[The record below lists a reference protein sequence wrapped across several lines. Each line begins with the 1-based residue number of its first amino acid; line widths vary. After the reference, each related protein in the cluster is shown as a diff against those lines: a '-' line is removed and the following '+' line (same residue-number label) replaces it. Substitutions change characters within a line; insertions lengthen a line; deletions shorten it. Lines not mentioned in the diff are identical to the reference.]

1 MDPPDHTRLRGL
13 VARAFTPRRIE
24 DLRAATE
31 GITAELIDAMAARL
45 REGGGTVDLIEAF
58 AYPLPVRVI
67 CTLLG
72 VPARDEAI
80 FTDWSRGIARSVDP
94 SILRSPEV
102 EAAIV
107 DARQGLQTYLGELL
121 AERRRKPGDDLLSAL
136 AAVDVDG
143 DSITAREIVS
153 LAQLLLVAGHE
164 TTVNLIGN
172 GMLALLRAPDQL
184 ALLRQRPELV
194 GPAVDEFLRFDGP
207 VQINQRVAME
217 DLDLFGHK
225 VRKGDEI
232 LLILGAA
239 NRDPAAFAEPHR
251 LDVTRDARKHVA
263 FGGGIHHCLGAVL
276 ARMEGRHR
284 LQGAARRL
292 PDDGTGGAAH
302 AAPDLHPARPGDAA
316 GRAMRGAYLQ
326 LGSAVF
332 FNVASYLVYKSIA
345 DAAPRTLVAG
355 VRDWTDAR
363 CRQHLPVCA
372 FDQGDPALRRLS
384 GFHRRQFRRH
394 HPRSGARFP
403 RTPAADSPARHRPRD
418 NGHRSGYE
426 VTCGPRTSLPGS
438 APVASPSR

>member
-31 GITAELIDAMAARL
+31 GITNELIEAMARQH
-45 REGGGTVDLIEAF
+45 GTIDLIEAF

-80 FTDWSRGIARSVDP
+80 FTEWSRGIARSVDP

-102 EAAIV
+102 ETAIV
-107 DARQGLQTYLGELL
+107 VARHGLQTYLGELL

-172 GMLALLRAPDQL
+172 GALALLRAPDQL
-184 ALLRQRPELV
+184 ALLRQRPELI

-207 VQINQRVAME
+207 VQISQRVAME
-217 DLDLFGHK
+217 DLDLFDHK

-239 NRDPAAFAEPHR
+239 NRDPAAFPEPHR

-263 FGGGIHHCLGAVL
+263 FGGGLHHCLGAAL
-276 ARMEGRHR
+276 ARMEGHIAFKA
-284 LQGAARRL
+284 LLDAFPAMEL
-292 PDDGTGGAAH
+292 
-302 AAPDLHPARPGDAA
+302 AAPPTRRPTFTL
-316 GRAMRGAYLQ
+316 RGLET
-326 LGSAVF
+326 LP
-332 FNVASYLVYKSIA
+332 IA
-345 DAAPRTLVAG
+345 L
-355 VRDWTDAR
+355 
-363 CRQHLPVCA
+363 
-372 FDQGDPALRRLS
+372 
-384 GFHRRQFRRH
+384 
-394 HPRSGARFP
+394 
-403 RTPAADSPARHRPRD
+403 
-418 NGHRSGYE
+418 
-426 VTCGPRTSLPGS
+426 
-438 APVASPSR
+438 

>member
-1 MDPPDHTRLRGL
+1 MSQSATAPATTPRTTADNFFLEAMKPAFREDPYPFYERFRGTAPLLRVADTIWFALGHAEVTAMLRHPRLSTDEVQHATTKAGREPDPNRARSLLFMDPPDHTRLRGL
-13 VARAFTPRRIE
+13 VARAFTPRRID

-31 GITAELIDAMAARL
+31 GITRELIDAMSAQR
-45 REGGGTVDLIEAF
+45 GGTVDLIEAF

-72 VPARDEAI
+72 VPAHDEAI
-80 FTDWSRGIARSVDP
+80 FTEWSRGVARSVDP
-94 SILRSPEV
+94 SILRSPQV

-107 DARQGLQTYLGELL
+107 EARKGLQAYIGALL

-172 GMLALLRAPDQL
+172 GALALLRAPDQL
-184 ALLRQRPELV
+184 ALLRQRPELI

-207 VQINQRVAME
+207 VQISQRVAME

-263 FGGGIHHCLGAVL
+263 FGGGIHHCLGAAL
-276 ARMEGRHR
+276 ARMEGHVAFKA
-284 LQGAARRL
+284 LLEAFPTMQL
-292 PDDGTGGAAH
+292 
-302 AAPDLHPARPGDAA
+302 AAPPTRRPTFTL
-316 GRAMRGAYLQ
+316 RGLEAL
-326 LGSAVF
+326 
-332 FNVASYLVYKSIA
+332 
-345 DAAPRTLVAG
+345 LVA
-355 VRDWTDAR
+355 
-363 CRQHLPVCA
+363 L
-372 FDQGDPALRRLS
+372 
-384 GFHRRQFRRH
+384 
-394 HPRSGARFP
+394 
-403 RTPAADSPARHRPRD
+403 
-418 NGHRSGYE
+418 
-426 VTCGPRTSLPGS
+426 
-438 APVASPSR
+438 

>member
-1 MDPPDHTRLRGL
+1 MSQPATAPTMADNFFLEAMKPAFREDPYPFYERFRGTAPLLRVADTIWFALGHAEVAAMLRHPRLSTDELQHATTKAGKAPDPNRARSLLFMDAPDHTRLRGL

-31 GITAELIDAMAARL
+31 GITAELIDVMAARL
-45 REGGGTVDLIEAF
+45 RKGGGTVDLIEAL

-80 FTDWSRGIARSVDP
+80 FTNWSRGIARSVDP

-153 LAQLLLVAGHE
+153 LA
-164 TTVNLIGN
+164 
-172 GMLALLRAPDQL
+172 LLR
-184 ALLRQRPELV
+184 RQPELT

-239 NRDPAAFAEPHR
+239 NRDPTAFTEPHR

-276 ARMEGRHR
+276 ARME
-284 LQGAARRL
+284 AAIAFKAL
-292 PDDGTGGAAH
+292 LDAFPTMEL
-302 AAPDLHPARPGDAA
+302 AAPPTRRPTFTL
-316 GRAMRGAYLQ
+316 RGLE
-326 LGSAVF
+326 
-332 FNVASYLVYKSIA
+332 
-345 DAAPRTLVAG
+345 T
-355 VRDWTDAR
+355 
-363 CRQHLPVCA
+363 LPV
-372 FDQGDPALRRLS
+372 AL
-384 GFHRRQFRRH
+384 
-394 HPRSGARFP
+394 
-403 RTPAADSPARHRPRD
+403 
-418 NGHRSGYE
+418 
-426 VTCGPRTSLPGS
+426 
-438 APVASPSR
+438 